1 MKGVTEARGLGDLRT
16 ATSHHITAMPSLK
29 GTAHLDLYL
38 LDMERQRLEKE
49 LSCVEMRRRRI
60 NSRLEEI
67 KKNMERLNDTA
78 AQGHSLHSLLNSH
91 STERAAGKQGA
102 TAKRDGHGKCK
113 MMSVEY

>member
-1 MKGVTEARGLGDLRT
+1 MKSVTGIKGLGDLRT

-67 KKNMERLNDTA
+67 KKNMERLNESA
-78 AQGHSLHSLLNSH
+78 AQGHGLLNSH
-91 STERAAGKQGA
+91 FTERAEGKQGA
-102 TAKRDGHGKCK
+102 PAKRDGHGKCK

>member
-1 MKGVTEARGLGDLRT
+1 MKSVTEVKGLGDLRT

-60 NSRLEEI
+60 NSLLEDI
-67 KKNMERLNDTA
+67 KKKMERLNESA
-78 AQGHSLHSLLNSH
+78 LQGHGLLNGH

-102 TAKRDGHGKCK
+102 PAKRDGHGKWK
-113 MMSVEY
+113 RMAVEY